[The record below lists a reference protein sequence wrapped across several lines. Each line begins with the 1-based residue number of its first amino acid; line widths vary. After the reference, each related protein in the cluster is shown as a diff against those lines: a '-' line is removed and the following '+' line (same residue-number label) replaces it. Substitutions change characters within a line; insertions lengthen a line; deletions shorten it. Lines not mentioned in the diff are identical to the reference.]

1 MTFDVADLALSL
13 YILPMNLSQIK
24 KDSQFEVI
32 EVTTDELRERLL
44 EMGVYRGLKGR
55 LVKHLPFGGP
65 VILQA
70 GESLFAV
77 RREDAQW
84 IEIQELQSL

>member
-1 MTFDVADLALSL
+1 
-13 YILPMNLSQIK
+13 MNLSQIK
-24 KDSQFEVI
+24 TNSEFEV
-32 EVTTDELRERLL
+32 VDVKSDELRERLC

-84 IEIQELQSL
+84 ILIQQL

>member
-1 MTFDVADLALSL
+1 
-13 YILPMNLSQIK
+13 MNLSEIK
-24 KDSQFEVI
+24 KDGQFEVLGV
-32 EVTTDELRERLL
+32 ESDELRERLT
-44 EMGVYRGLKGR
+44 EMGVYKGLKGR
-55 LVKHLPFGGP
+55 LVRHLPFGGP

-84 IEIQELQSL
+84 IQIQEL

>member
-1 MTFDVADLALSL
+1 
-13 YILPMNLSQIK
+13 MNLSQINAN
-24 KDSQFEVI
+24 SEFEVV
-32 EVTTDELRERLL
+32 EVKSEDLRERLT
-44 EMGVYRGLKGR
+44 EMGVYKGLKGR

-84 IEIQELQSL
+84 IQIQEL